1 MIVQCFCATVA
12 KVVKRECVLLVT
24 GTRDWWLKMRY
35 TNPNAGTCA
44 SHPLPSPKD
53 KCEEKKKTK
62 KVTLELSAASNETDD
77 GKLWFEHSK
86 ASFRMLFIFFFRKR
100 KMCICRIKRADVYFA
115 RIFAIAMGN
124 NKKCRYG
131 LLLLSE
137 RWYWIELE
145 CLVFLLC
152 LQMFLEIN

>member
-1 MIVQCFCATVA
+1 MLMIVLCFCATVA

-53 KCEEKKKTK
+53 KCEEKKKQNKTK
-62 KVTLELSAASNETDD
+62 KLTLELSAASNETDY

-100 KMCICRIKRADVYFA
+100 KMCSVGSRERMSISHGYLPLQWETTRNVDTVYFYWA
-115 RIFAIAMGN
+115 RDDTG
-124 NKKCRYG
+124 
-131 LLLLSE
+131 SS
-137 RWYWIELE
+137 
-145 CLVFLLC
+145 
-152 LQMFLEIN
+152 

>member
-1 MIVQCFCATVA
+1 
-12 KVVKRECVLLVT
+12 
-24 GTRDWWLKMRY
+24 MRR
-35 TNPNAGTCA
+35 
-44 SHPLPSPKD
+44 
-53 KCEEKKKTK
+53 KKKKNKTK
-62 KVTLELSAASNETDD
+62 KVTLELSAASNETDY

-137 RWYWIELE
+137 RWHWIELE

-152 LQMFLEIN
+152 LQMFLEINKKLKSVQCLPFSKTKQKKCQPSWQSSTCMPWLTFI